1 MILLIIT
8 KTITITVPI
17 AIITM
22 KFLCKN
28 ATEQL
33 SAFLALL
40 LHLEKQPGVHREA
53 HLQKKRKNI
62 QQPNCRKKSGP
73 VFCTQNWALLA
84 KVKCLIS
91 SANK

>member
-40 LHLEKQPGVHREA
+40 LHLEEQPGVHREA
-53 HLQKKRKNI
+53 HLQQIKNI
-62 QQPNCRKKSGP
+62 TKLFSSLIGMKKVVP
-73 VFCTQNWALLA
+73 FLVPQN
-84 KVKCLIS
+84 
-91 SANK
+91 

>member
-33 SAFLALL
+33 SAFFALL
-40 LHLEKQPGVHREA
+40 LHLEEQPGVDREA
-53 HLQKKRKNI
+53 HLQQIKNI
-62 QQPNCRKKSGP
+62 TKLFSSLIGMKKVVP
-73 VFCTQNWALLA
+73 FLVPQN
-84 KVKCLIS
+84 
-91 SANK
+91 